1 MHLNLQ
7 VMKNRPL
14 SELVIDFI
22 NDQDVNELSKKTYKL
37 AISRFVRWVVFST
50 LEFWSLKKKDII
62 NYKSVL
68 LREGKSLYTID
79 LYLTVVRK
87 LYSWLDDQGLYE
99 NIAVGVRSPK
109 KDKKFRKGYLKME
122 QVDLLLSS
130 IDTSL
135 PIGKRDYCII
145 SMMLGAGLR
154 RVEICRMTIGDVTNN
169 FQTTMRLQRKGH
181 NEKDTELGITERMLG
196 AIHDYLLCR
205 NNFSED
211 SPLFVNHAGGYKDL
225 PLQPA
230 MVSRMIK
237 QRFKQIGIVDKRMT
251 CHSLRHTAA
260 IQALKAGADVYEV
273 QQMLGHSDI
282 KTTTIYLRAIEEETR
297 VNNRAVR
304 ILDKVLSES
313 LGEGKNKL
321 LDSAKYQ

>member
-1 MHLNLQ
+1 
-7 VMKNRPL
+7 MKNRPL

-130 IDTSL
+130 IDTS
-135 PIGKRDYCII
+135 
-145 SMMLGAGLR
+145 
-154 RVEICRMTIGDVTNN
+154 
-169 FQTTMRLQRKGH
+169 
-181 NEKDTELGITERMLG
+181 
-196 AIHDYLLCR
+196 
-205 NNFSED
+205 
-211 SPLFVNHAGGYKDL
+211 
-225 PLQPA
+225 
-230 MVSRMIK
+230 
-237 QRFKQIGIVDKRMT
+237 
-251 CHSLRHTAA
+251 
-260 IQALKAGADVYEV
+260 
-273 QQMLGHSDI
+273 
-282 KTTTIYLRAIEEETR
+282 
-297 VNNRAVR
+297 
-304 ILDKVLSES
+304 
-313 LGEGKNKL
+313 
-321 LDSAKYQ
+321 

>member
-79 LYLTVVRK
+79 LYLTVVR
-87 LYSWLDDQGLYE
+87 
-99 NIAVGVRSPK
+99 SPK

-169 FQTTMRLQRKGH
+169 FQTTVRLQRKGH

>member
-1 MHLNLQ
+1 M
-7 VMKNRPL
+7 
-14 SELVIDFI
+14 
-22 NDQDVNELSKKTYKL
+22 
-37 AISRFVRWVVFST
+37 
-50 LEFWSLKKKDII
+50 
-62 NYKSVL
+62 
-68 LREGKSLYTID
+68 
-79 LYLTVVRK
+79 
-87 LYSWLDDQGLYE
+87 
-99 NIAVGVRSPK
+99 
-109 KDKKFRKGYLKME
+109 
-122 QVDLLLSS
+122 
-130 IDTSL
+130 
-135 PIGKRDYCII
+135 
-145 SMMLGAGLR
+145 
-154 RVEICRMTIGDVTNN
+154 
-169 FQTTMRLQRKGH
+169 
-181 NEKDTELGITERMLG
+181 
-196 AIHDYLLCR
+196 
-205 NNFSED
+205 
-211 SPLFVNHAGGYKDL
+211 NHAGGYKDL

>member
-1 MHLNLQ
+1 MMMHLNLQ

-169 FQTTMRLQRKGH
+169 FQTTVRLQRKGH

-211 SPLFVNHAGGYKDL
+211 SPLFP
-225 PLQPA
+225 PL
-230 MVSRMIK
+230 
-237 QRFKQIGIVDKRMT
+237 
-251 CHSLRHTAA
+251 L
-260 IQALKAGADVYEV
+260 L
-273 QQMLGHSDI
+273 L
-282 KTTTIYLRAIEEETR
+282 
-297 VNNRAVR
+297 
-304 ILDKVLSES
+304 
-313 LGEGKNKL
+313 NKL
-321 LDSAKYQ
+321 SLSLYLNALAFVVLHRHLPRLLTPG

>member
-1 MHLNLQ
+1 
-7 VMKNRPL
+7 MKK
-14 SELVIDFI
+14 I
-22 NDQDVNELSKKTYKL
+22 
-37 AISRFVRWVVFST
+37 
-50 LEFWSLKKKDII
+50 
-62 NYKSVL
+62 
-68 LREGKSLYTID
+68 
-79 LYLTVVRK
+79 
-87 LYSWLDDQGLYE
+87 
-99 NIAVGVRSPK
+99 
-109 KDKKFRKGYLKME
+109 
-122 QVDLLLSS
+122 
-130 IDTSL
+130 
-135 PIGKRDYCII
+135 
-145 SMMLGAGLR
+145 
-154 RVEICRMTIGDVTNN
+154 
-169 FQTTMRLQRKGH
+169 
-181 NEKDTELGITERMLG
+181 
-196 AIHDYLLCR
+196 
-205 NNFSED
+205 
-211 SPLFVNHAGGYKDL
+211 
-225 PLQPA
+225 QPA